1 MCIPVPRS
9 RVADLAGI
17 TLSFGCLVHCLLL
30 PLLLLL
36 APALAPW
43 LGLPEGFHAAVLLL
57 ALPAAWV
64 AMAGGWRHHR
74 RWLPAIPAAAGLLLL
89 ALGLAAHEQWIAL
102 GDPET
107 ADRLLTSLGALS
119 LASAH
124 GLNWRFRHRRG

>member
-9 RVADLAGI
+9 RIADLAGI
-17 TLSFGCLVHCLLL
+17 TLSLGCLVHCLLL

-43 LGLPEGFHAAVLLL
+43 LGLPESFHAAVLLL

-74 RWLPAIPAAAGLLLL
+74 RRLPAILAAAGLLLL
-89 ALGLAAHEQWIAL
+89 ALGLAAHGQWIAL

-124 GLNWRFRHRRG
+124 GLNWRFRHRQG